1 MHNNLQIDNG
11 NSNFEGTGVRAFDLP
26 TLYSIKKRKTRLLVQ
41 KGLENIL
48 LKLEDIVLF
57 YTENKIVYVV
67 DRFEKKYLTDSNLLE
82 LEEELDPVVFF
93 RANRQYIIN
102 LNFIK
107 SFRAYEKVKIKV
119 DLNLSE
125 LNHCIIVSQE
135 TAPHFRRWIYEA

>member
-1 MHNNLQIDNG
+1 MLNNLQIDNG
-11 NSNFEGTGVRAFDLP
+11 NNGVERPGVRSFSLP
-26 TLYSIKKRKTRLLVQ
+26 PLYSIKKRKTRLLVQ

-57 YTENKIVYVV
+57 YTENKVVYVV

-102 LNFIK
+102 LSFIK

>member
-1 MHNNLQIDNG
+1 MLNNLLIDNSS
-11 NSNFEGTGVRAFDLP
+11 NNFERPEVKSIGLQP
-26 TLYSIKKRKTRLLVQ
+26 LYSIKKRKTRLLVQ

-48 LKLEDIVLF
+48 LRLEDIVLF
-57 YTENKIVYVV
+57 YTDNKVVYVA
-67 DRFEKKYLTDSNLLE
+67 DRFEKKYLINSSLLE
-82 LEEELDPVVFF
+82 LEQELDPFIFF

-102 LNFIK
+102 INFIK

-135 TAPHFRRWIYEA
+135 TATHFRKWIYEA

>member
-1 MHNNLQIDNG
+1 MLNNLLIENG
-11 NSNFEGTGVRAFDLP
+11 NRAFERP
-26 TLYSIKKRKTRLLVQ
+26 EVISVASQPLYSIKKRKTRLLVQ

-57 YTENKIVYVV
+57 YTENKVVYVI

-82 LEEELDPVVFF
+82 LEEELDSLIFF

-102 LNFIK
+102 INFIR

-119 DLNLSE
+119 DLSLSE

-135 TAPHFRRWIYEA
+135 TAPHFRKWIYEA

>member
-1 MHNNLQIDNG
+1 MPDSLLIDNG
-11 NSNFEGTGVRAFDLP
+11 NNNFERPGVRPFGLQALH
-26 TLYSIKKRKTRLLVQ
+26 SIKKRKARLLVQ

-57 YTENKIVYVV
+57 YTENKVVYVV

-82 LEEELDPVVFF
+82 LEEELDPQVFF

-102 LNFIK
+102 INFIR

-135 TAPHFRRWIYEA
+135 TAPHFRKWIYEA